1 MKELKINHLA
11 VVVIIVLG
19 QLIPMGWYTAF
30 ADQWMKFNGLT
41 KEQIEQNNSP
51 MPFVASIISSIVF
64 AYVLAWIFTRMRVES
79 AKDGAIAG
87 LAMGFAFTH
96 LPNMVNN
103 FFTQRPYELSWLDGG
118 INMIIFVVAGAI
130 LGGWRK
136 YK

>member
-11 VVVIIVLG
+11 VWVIIVLG
-19 QLIPMGWYTAF
+19 QVIPMTWYIIF
-30 ADQWMKFNGLT
+30 AGQWMKYNGLT
-41 KEQIEQNNSP
+41 REQVEQNSSP
-51 MPFVASIISSIVF
+51 MPFVASIVSSIVF
-64 AYVLAWIFTRMRVES
+64 GYVLAWIFVRMRVAS
-79 AKDGAIAG
+79 VKDGAIAG

-103 FFTQRPYELSWLDGG
+103 FFTQRPYELSWIDGG
-118 INMIIFVVAGAI
+118 INMIIFVIAGAI